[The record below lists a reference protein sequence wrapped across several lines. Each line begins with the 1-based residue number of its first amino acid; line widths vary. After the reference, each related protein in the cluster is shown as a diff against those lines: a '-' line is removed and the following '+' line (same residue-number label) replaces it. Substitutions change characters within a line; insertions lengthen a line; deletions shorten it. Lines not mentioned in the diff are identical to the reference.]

1 MYFVFLVVTNTI
13 NDETAK
19 KITEIMNF
27 TTSVGK
33 FSCLNKSVQIHS
45 ERKNPK
51 KVKATGK
58 IKQKI

>member
-1 MYFVFLVVTNTI
+1 VFLVVTNTI
-13 NDETAK
+13 NEETAK
-19 KITEIMNF
+19 KAIEIRNF

-33 FSCLNKSVQIHS
+33 FSCLNKTVQIQS

-51 KVKATGK
+51 KVKTTGK